1 MHSTSKLLFK
11 PALHSLP
18 LSKSGNDFLLSEV
31 ILLRKTTQNK
41 IPIAKCANPECGC
54 SILYSNNPREKRNV
68 TVRMAEPNYTGPT
81 FMCPRCKKMLV
92 VIEKPKVATG
102 YVALPIIAANA

>member
-1 MHSTSKLLFK
+1 M
-11 PALHSLP
+11 
-18 LSKSGNDFLLSEV
+18 
-31 ILLRKTTQNK
+31 RKATQDK
-41 IPIAKCANPECGC
+41 IPIAKCANPECERT
-54 SILYSNNPREKRNV
+54 ILYSKNPREKLNV

>member
-1 MHSTSKLLFK
+1 M
-11 PALHSLP
+11 
-18 LSKSGNDFLLSEV
+18 
-31 ILLRKTTQNK
+31 RKATQDK

-54 SILYSNNPREKRNV
+54 SILYSNLPREKRNV

-81 FMCPRCKKMLV
+81 YRCAHCNTMLV

-102 YVALPIIAANA
+102 YVAVPIMAFK

>member
-1 MHSTSKLLFK
+1 M
-11 PALHSLP
+11 
-18 LSKSGNDFLLSEV
+18 
-31 ILLRKTTQNK
+31 RKATQDK
-41 IPIAKCANPECGC
+41 IPIARCANPECGC

-81 FMCPRCKKMLV
+81 FMSPRCKKMIV

-102 YVALPIIAANA
+102 YVAVPIMAFK

>member
-1 MHSTSKLLFK
+1 M
-11 PALHSLP
+11 
-18 LSKSGNDFLLSEV
+18 
-31 ILLRKTTQNK
+31 RKATQDK

-92 VIEKPKVATG
+92 VIEKPEVAAG

>member
-1 MHSTSKLLFK
+1 M
-11 PALHSLP
+11 
-18 LSKSGNDFLLSEV
+18 
-31 ILLRKTTQNK
+31 RKTTQDK

-92 VIEKPKVATG
+92 VIEQPKVAAG

>member
-1 MHSTSKLLFK
+1 M
-11 PALHSLP
+11 
-18 LSKSGNDFLLSEV
+18 
-31 ILLRKTTQNK
+31 RKATQDK

-81 FMCPRCKKMLV
+81 FMYPRCKKMLV
-92 VIEKPKVATG
+92 VIEKPKVAAG